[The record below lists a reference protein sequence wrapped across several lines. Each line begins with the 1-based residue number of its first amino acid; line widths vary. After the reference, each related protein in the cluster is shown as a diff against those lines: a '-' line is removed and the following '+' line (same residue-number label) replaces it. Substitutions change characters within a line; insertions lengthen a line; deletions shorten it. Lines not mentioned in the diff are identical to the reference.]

1 MTETVTPFARVC
13 QAIDQ
18 GQNVFI
24 SGVGG
29 CGKSYLMKQL
39 HKHYKEVQKKKV
51 VLASTTGISAY
62 NLGGITIHSWTK
74 IIVPSVVEDAEQWT
88 HQLIRKLR
96 KKGLAKK
103 YQETQMIFIDEV
115 SMLGANYMDVFNFV
129 AQELRGN
136 HKPFGGIQ
144 LILGGDMMQLSPVRD
159 DFPFESASWEGLN
172 LTYFH
177 LTKAYRFDHQSWV
190 DLLHRAR
197 LGRLTQEDKNDLM
210 SRLNVPVTCTPAP
223 VFLASKNNL
232 VDQINKIKYDAIKKP
247 GWILKAKD
255 FNIVKD
261 DEDTVLQQYEV
272 QLPDEVSDQ
281 FMAEKVLHLKE
292 DCEVMLLAN
301 LNVEAGLTNGT
312 RGVVKKIELDP
323 INGEH
328 VVDVLFENS
337 GLHQVRPYQFPLEYK
352 NRHHARCMIPLKLAF
367 ATSIHKSQS
376 LTLNS
381 VEMDIGTDVFI
392 EGQSYV
398 ALSRC
403 KSLQG
408 LYIKSIDFSKIKP
421 HPKAL
426 RFEISFLREAIPC

>member
-190 DLLHRAR
+190 DLLHRAHEEVECTSN
-197 LGRLTQEDKNDLM
+197 LHTCSCVSCIQEQPGRPDQQ
-210 SRLNVPVTCTPAP
+210 
-223 VFLASKNNL
+223 
-232 VDQINKIKYDAIKKP
+232 DQI
-247 GWILKAKD
+247 
-255 FNIVKD
+255 
-261 DEDTVLQQYEV
+261 
-272 QLPDEVSDQ
+272 
-281 FMAEKVLHLKE
+281 
-292 DCEVMLLAN
+292 
-301 LNVEAGLTNGT
+301 
-312 RGVVKKIELDP
+312 
-323 INGEH
+323 
-328 VVDVLFENS
+328 
-337 GLHQVRPYQFPLEYK
+337 
-352 NRHHARCMIPLKLAF
+352 
-367 ATSIHKSQS
+367 
-376 LTLNS
+376 
-381 VEMDIGTDVFI
+381 
-392 EGQSYV
+392 
-398 ALSRC
+398 
-403 KSLQG
+403 
-408 LYIKSIDFSKIKP
+408 
-421 HPKAL
+421 
-426 RFEISFLREAIPC
+426 